1 MGLRASF
8 SVTGDLGYP
17 AFTPR
22 LGIPIDYSEGCNA
35 FVSAWK
41 ENATDMV
48 PVDTGYLKSTLKAF
62 TDGDYCECIT
72 TCDYAQYVE
81 YGTIKMGA
89 QPYFEPAL
97 HAALSE
103 AKFAWMEAQ
112 QEAMAQEQ
120 EEIELME
127 QTEQV
132 TEGNRQGGGG
142 AFGGFGGILGLIIG
156 AIIVGLLNVFM
167 DMIFG
172 EDGSSGSSISAGEAE
187 GLMGGSAADRIDV
200 EII

>member
-8 SVTGDLGYP
+8 SVTQDLGYP
-17 AFTPR
+17 AFTPQ

-35 FVSAWK
+35 FVSAWE

-48 PVDTGYLKSTLKAF
+48 PVDTGYLKSTLKAS

-97 HAALSE
+97 HAALAE
-103 AKFAWMEAQ
+103 AKFAWIEAQ
-112 QEAMAQEQ
+112 QEAMIEEQ
-120 EEIELME
+120 EEIELMK
-127 QTEQV
+127 QAEQV
-132 TEGNRQGGGG
+132 TEGNSKSGGG

-156 AIIVGLLNVFM
+156 AIIVGVLNVLM
-167 DMIFG
+167 DIVFG
-172 EDGSSGSSISAGEAE
+172 GDGSSGSSISTGGAE
-187 GLMGGSAADRIDV
+187 GLMGGGAADRIDV